1 MSFAEFFQAV
11 RDTQFFTGVRE
22 SMLVYPIVMSL
33 HLTCIAIFGGMILMT
48 DLRLLGWAFTSVPV
62 ADVIKQFRIFKWL
75 GLIVMV
81 TCGILLFGAKAT
93 DYYDNPYF
101 LIKISLLLLVGVHAW
116 VFHRDVYGNPEA
128 LDRAPAIPGKAK
140 AAAYISLCL
149 WLGIMSMGRWIAYFE
164 KPDPIHDRKSNH
176 AQTASR
182 ELHSRPTSA
191 RR

>member
-1 MSFAEFFQAV
+1 MSFAAFFQAV
-11 RDTQFFTGVRE
+11 RDTAFFTGVRE

-48 DLRLLGWAFTSVPV
+48 DLRLLGWAMTSVPV
-62 ADVIKQFRIFKWL
+62 TDVIKQFRIFKWL

-140 AAAYISLCL
+140 AAALVSLAL
-149 WLGIMSMGRWIAYFE
+149 W
-164 KPDPIHDRKSNH
+164 
-176 AQTASR
+176 
-182 ELHSRPTSA
+182 TSIVFSGLFYA
-191 RR
+191 FT